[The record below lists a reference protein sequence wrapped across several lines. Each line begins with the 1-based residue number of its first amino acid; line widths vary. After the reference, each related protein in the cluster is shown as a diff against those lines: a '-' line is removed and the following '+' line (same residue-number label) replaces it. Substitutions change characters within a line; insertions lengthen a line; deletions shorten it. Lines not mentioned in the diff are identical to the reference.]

1 MTVPVTLD
9 ISRLVSRSLHA
20 TPTGIDRVEMAYVA
34 HLLNITDRDVRF
46 ECWFRGVGYRAL
58 SRRRVASFI
67 EATNSKWNGSGKT
80 RTDWLKALA
89 QSSRPETELP
99 GHYLV
104 PSHQNLDVQA
114 RLLSRRVAAQKL
126 FVFLHDT
133 IPSDY
138 PEYARPRGAE
148 KHRLRISN
156 AVTLA
161 DGLIVNSGAT
171 ADALVPY
178 CASNGRSPPI
188 VVAPLG
194 VDAVP
199 CAPSQPQLARP
210 YFLCLATIEPRKN
223 HLLLLHIWRQMAQS
237 IDKAALPRLILVGR
251 RGWENENVVDLLDR
265 CTALDG
271 LIEEQGRVSDTEL
284 LPLMRG
290 ARALLM
296 PSFAEGYGLP
306 VAEALTAGTPVI
318 ASDIAAFRESGGN
331 VADYLDPLDGPGWT
345 RAILDYAAPISPR
358 RAAQLDRLRN
368 WQRPEWHTHFRT
380 VFDFMDGVI

>member
-58 SRRRVASFI
+58 SRRQVVRFI
-67 EATNSKWNGSGKT
+67 DATNNKWNGTGKT

-89 QSSRPETELP
+89 QSSRAETELP

-114 RLLSRRVAAQKL
+114 RLLSRRAAAQKL

-138 PEYARPRGAE
+138 PEYARPGGAE
-148 KHRLRISN
+148 KHRRRISN
-156 AVTLA
+156 AITLA
-161 DGLIVNSGAT
+161 HGLIVNSAAT
-171 ADALVPY
+171 ADALLPY
-178 CASNGRSPPI
+178 CAAEGRIPPI
-188 VVAPLG
+188 SVAPLG
-194 VDAVP
+194 VDAVL
-199 CAPSQPQLARP
+199 PSPDQLQRDRP

-223 HLLLLHIWRQMAQS
+223 HLLLLHIWRHMAQS
-237 IDKAALPRLILVGR
+237 LDSRTLPRLIMVGR

-265 CTALDG
+265 CAALDG
-271 LIEEQGRVSDTEL
+271 LIEEHGRVSDTAL

-306 VAEALTAGTPVI
+306 VAEALAAGTPVI
-318 ASDIAAFRESGGN
+318 ASDISAFRESGGD
-331 VADYLDPLDGPGWT
+331 VPDYLDPLDGPGWT
-345 RAILDYAAPISPR
+345 RAILDYAASPSLR
-358 RAAQLDRLRN
+358 RAAQLDRLGG
-368 WQRPEWHTHFRT
+368 WKRPDWDTHFKT
-380 VFDFMDGVI
+380 VFDFMDGLT